1 MPITRR
7 INTYSSSSN
16 DARNVRERE
25 REKKT
30 EIIKK
35 NKEKEKKDKIGFV
48 LALFNGN
55 VSVIKIRDHSKMIQ
69 MPTHLSLLDTTV
81 HLFHSG
87 TCLDLNYDT
96 FRFFAFGATAPSGP
110 GAPHPRGF

>member
-1 MPITRR
+1 MERSGRPITNR
-7 INTYSSSSN
+7 INTYSSPSN
-16 DARNVRERE
+16 DTRNVRE

-55 VSVIKIRDHSKMIQ
+55 VSVIKIRYH
-69 MPTHLSLLDTTV
+69 
-81 HLFHSG
+81 
-87 TCLDLNYDT
+87 
-96 FRFFAFGATAPSGP
+96 
-110 GAPHPRGF
+110 